1 MGLSFNLSNHANVRR
16 RAAALTAERSFSS
29 LKSLTVLPCYT
40 ACRKE
45 EAGATD
51 VRCLGLWNPAFGFDV
66 RPAECAL
73 VELYRFFESS
83 KSYNCDA
90 GR

>member
-1 MGLSFNLSNHANVRR
+1 MV
-16 RAAALTAERSFSS
+16 
-29 LKSLTVLPCYT
+29 
-40 ACRKE
+40 

-73 VELYRFFESS
+73 VEFYRFFESS